1 MNNTHKQPEESGAVL
16 VSVDGTLPS
25 AADLHVRV
33 SHVRVSHVRV
43 SGNPAEWRRK
53 LEALKEPGV
62 VRWFLTVGDCLAHEA
77 GTRKGR
83 RLHDTTETGGRLPD
97 DALEQ
102 VIRPEALRILGGES
116 RFSQKNIAL
125 AMAYANAIE
134 REKAGARLE
143 DVPFTDCAMLLWSDI
158 PFGVGETPE
167 LEERNARIIAACRVA
182 FLQGMSSVSR
192 MPSGILPPWRVAA
205 LSETAA
211 DVARW
216 SPQNGETW
224 EQAGARYALLFL
236 RNLKREGAE

>member
-16 VSVDGTLPS
+16 VSVDGTLPT
-25 AADLHVRV
+25 AADLHVRIP
-33 SHVRVSHVRV
+33 
-43 SGNPAEWRRK
+43 GNPEEWRRK

-134 REKAGARLE
+134 RERAGAE
-143 DVPFTDCAMLLWSDI
+143 IESVPFTDCAMLLWSDI

-205 LSETAA
+205 LSQTAA

-224 EQAGARYALLFL
+224 EQAGARYTLSVVSSE
-236 RNLKREGAE
+236 EGAE

>member
-1 MNNTHKQPEESGAVL
+1 MINTHKQPEESGAVL
-16 VSVDGTLPS
+16 VSVDGTLPT
-25 AADLHVRV
+25 AADLHVRIP
-33 SHVRVSHVRV
+33 
-43 SGNPAEWRRK
+43 GNPEEWRRK

-167 LEERNARIIAACRVA
+167 LEKRNARIIAACRVA

-205 LSETAA
+205 LSQTAA
-211 DVARW
+211 DVAEW

-224 EQAGARYALLFL
+224 EQAGARYTLLFL

>member
-16 VSVDGTLPS
+16 VSVDGTLPT
-25 AADLHVRV
+25 AADLHVRIP
-33 SHVRVSHVRV
+33 
-43 SGNPAEWRRK
+43 GNPEEWRRK

-102 VIRPEALRILGGES
+102 VIRPEPLRILGGES

-167 LEERNARIIAACRVA
+167 LEKRNARIIAACRVA
-182 FLQGMSSVSR
+182 FLQGMKDAGGDSL
-192 MPSGILPPWRVAA
+192 LPPWRVAR
-205 LSETAA
+205 LSRTAA

-216 SPQNGETW
+216 IPQDGEPW
-224 EQAGARYALLFL
+224 EQAGARYTLSVVSSE
-236 RNLKREGAE
+236 EGAE

>member
-16 VSVDGTLPS
+16 VSVDGTLPT
-25 AADLHVRV
+25 AADLHVRIP
-33 SHVRVSHVRV
+33 
-43 SGNPAEWRRK
+43 GNPEEWRRK

-205 LSETAA
+205 LSQTAA
-211 DVARW
+211 DVAEW

-224 EQAGARYALLFL
+224 EKAGARYALLFL

>member
-1 MNNTHKQPEESGAVL
+1 MNNTHKQPEESGAVI

-102 VIRPEALRILGGES
+102 VIRPEDLRILGGES

-182 FLQGMSSVSR
+182 FLQGMKDAGGDSL
-192 MPSGILPPWRVAA
+192 LPPWRVAA
-205 LSETAA
+205 LSQTAA

-224 EQAGARYALLFL
+224 EQAGARYALSSVESAQDSE
-236 RNLKREGAE
+236 EGAE

>member
-1 MNNTHKQPEESGAVL
+1 MSHTHKQPEASGAVL

-25 AADLHVRV
+25 AADLHACVP
-33 SHVRVSHVRV
+33 
-43 SGNPAEWRRK
+43 GNPAEWRRK

-83 RLHDTTETGGRLPD
+83 RLHDTTETGGRLPA

-134 REKAGARLE
+134 RERAGAE
-143 DVPFTDCAMLLWSDI
+143 IESVPFTDCAMLLWEDI
-158 PFGVGETPE
+158 CFGVGETPE
-167 LEERNARIIAACRVA
+167 LEERNARIMSDCRVA

-205 LSETAA
+205 LSQTAA

-224 EQAGARYALLFL
+224 EQAGARYTLSVVSSE
-236 RNLKREGAE
+236 EGAE

>member
-25 AADLHVRV
+25 AADL
-33 SHVRVSHVRV
+33 HVRV

-167 LEERNARIIAACRVA
+167 LEERNARIMSDCRVA

-192 MPSGILPPWRVAA
+192 MPSGILPPWRVEA

-216 SPQNGETW
+216 SPRNGETW
-224 EQAGARYALLFL
+224 EQAGARYTLLFL

>member
-16 VSVDGTLPS
+16 VSVDGTLPT
-25 AADLHVRV
+25 AADLHVRIP
-33 SHVRVSHVRV
+33 
-43 SGNPAEWRRK
+43 GNPEEWRRK

-224 EQAGARYALLFL
+224 EQAGARYTLHFL
-236 RNLKREGAE
+236 RSLKRGARND

>member
-1 MNNTHKQPEESGAVL
+1 MSNTHKQPEESGAVL
-16 VSVDGTLPS
+16 VSVDGTLPT

-33 SHVRVSHVRV
+33 S
-43 SGNPAEWRRK
+43 GNPEEWRRK

-77 GTRKGR
+77 GTLKGR

-167 LEERNARIIAACRVA
+167 LEERNARIIAACRVS
-182 FLQGMSSVSR
+182 FLQGMKDAGGDPLLPPWRVAR
-192 MPSGILPPWRVAA
+192 LSGILPPWRVAA

-224 EQAGARYALLFL
+224 EQAGARYTLLFL
-236 RNLKREGAE
+236 RNIGRARND

>member
-1 MNNTHKQPEESGAVL
+1 MNNTHKQPEESGAVI

-143 DVPFTDCAMLLWSDI
+143 DVPFTDCAMLLWEDI
-158 PFGVGETPE
+158 RFGVGETPE
-167 LEERNARIIAACRVA
+167 LEKRNARIIAACRVA

-216 SPQNGETW
+216 SPQDGETW

>member
-16 VSVDGTLPS
+16 VSVDGTLPT
-25 AADLHVRV
+25 AADLHVRIP
-33 SHVRVSHVRV
+33 
-43 SGNPAEWRRK
+43 GNPEEWRRK

-205 LSETAA
+205 LSQTAA
-211 DVARW
+211 DVAEW

-236 RNLKREGAE
+236 RNLKRRGAE

>member
-25 AADLHVRV
+25 AADL
-33 SHVRVSHVRV
+33 HVRV

-102 VIRPEALRILGGES
+102 VIRPEVLRILGGES

-182 FLQGMSSVSR
+182 FLQGMKDAGGDPLLPPWRVAR
-192 MPSGILPPWRVAA
+192 LSGILPPWRVAA
-205 LSETAA
+205 LSQTAA

>member
-16 VSVDGTLPS
+16 VSVDGTLPT
-25 AADLHVRV
+25 AADLHVRIP
-33 SHVRVSHVRV
+33 
-43 SGNPAEWRRK
+43 GNPEEWRRK

-205 LSETAA
+205 LSQTAA

-224 EQAGARYALLFL
+224 EQAGARYTLSVVSSE
-236 RNLKREGAE
+236 EGAE

>member
-1 MNNTHKQPEESGAVL
+1 MSNTHKQPEESGAVL
-16 VSVDGTLPS
+16 VSVDGTLPT
-25 AADLHVRV
+25 AADL
-33 SHVRVSHVRV
+33 HVRV

-53 LEALKEPGV
+53 L
-62 VRWFLTVGDCLAHEA
+62 
-77 GTRKGR
+77 
-83 RLHDTTETGGRLPD
+83 
-97 DALEQ
+97 
-102 VIRPEALRILGGES
+102 EALRILGGES

-182 FLQGMSSVSR
+182 FLQGMKDAGGDSL
-192 MPSGILPPWRVAA
+192 LPPWRVAA
-205 LSETAA
+205 LSQTAA

-224 EQAGARYALLFL
+224 EQAGARYTLSSVESAQDSE
-236 RNLKREGAE
+236 EGAE

>member
-1 MNNTHKQPEESGAVL
+1 MSNTHKQPEESGAVL
-16 VSVDGTLPS
+16 VSVDGTLPT

-33 SHVRVSHVRV
+33 P
-43 SGNPAEWRRK
+43 GNPAEWRRK

-182 FLQGMSSVSR
+182 FLQGMKDAGGDSL
-192 MPSGILPPWRVAA
+192 LPPWRVAR
-205 LSETAA
+205 LSQTAA

-224 EQAGARYALLFL
+224 EQAGARYALLSL
-236 RNLKREGAE
+236 RNMKREGAE

>member
-1 MNNTHKQPEESGAVL
+1 MSNTHKQPEASGAVL
-16 VSVDGTLPS
+16 VSVDGTLPT
-25 AADLHVRV
+25 AADL
-33 SHVRVSHVRV
+33 HVRV

-205 LSETAA
+205 LSQTAA
-211 DVARW
+211 DVAEW